1 MKKSLEALHSAFNK
15 IRTGRAHPAIL
26 DSVMVN
32 YYGQE
37 TPLKQVASVNVED
50 NRTLTVAPWE
60 KNLVPTIEKAIM
72 TSDLG
77 LNPATSGDIIRVPM
91 PMLTEETRKEM
102 VKQAKADAEHG
113 RVSIRNAR
121 RDANHMIKELVK
133 EKEIS
138 EDDQHRGEDE
148 IQKLTDKYI
157 AEVEKMLKSKEEDL
171 MAV

>member
-1 MKKSLEALHSAFNK
+1 M
-15 IRTGRAHPAIL
+15 
-26 DSVMVN
+26 
-32 YYGQE
+32 
-37 TPLKQVASVNVED
+37 
-50 NRTLTVAPWE
+50 
-60 KNLVPTIEKAIM
+60 
-72 TSDLG
+72 
-77 LNPATSGDIIRVPM
+77 
-91 PMLTEETRKEM
+91 
-102 VKQAKADAEHG
+102 
-113 RVSIRNAR
+113 SIRNAR